1 VHDGEWKIC
10 CAGSTTKLMSNKNVS
25 FMVCA
30 VALKAQGID
39 ESQLIPGTLIVPDGI
54 YDIISK

>member
-1 VHDGEWKIC
+1 
-10 CAGSTTKLMSNKNVS
+10 
-25 FMVCA
+25 MVCA

-54 YDIISK
+54 YDIISKQRYGWDYIKAVN